1 MTFNHEKNEVGS
13 GLFLRIDRCAS
24 YREIL
29 DQHLPFAI
37 IPGVILATSYCLPLN
52 KISFHLCL
60 FLCLTGYPCPTCG
73 WTRGFVSMA
82 HGDWQSAFYD
92 CPIAAILYVFTAI
105 IFACNMAALICG
117 VRISR
122 GPLLQF
128 NTRKAVLAV
137 IFCFF
142 AVLINWIY
150 RLTMGFK

>member
-1 MTFNHEKNEVGS
+1 MIFNHEKNEVRS
-13 GLFLRIDRCAS
+13 GLFFRIDRYAS

-29 DQHLPFAI
+29 VQHLPFAI
-37 IPGVILATSYCLPLN
+37 IPGVILVISYCLPVD
-52 KISFHLCL
+52 KIHFHLCL
-60 FLCLTGYPCPTCG
+60 FLRLTGFPCPTCG

-92 CPIAAILYVFTAI
+92 CPIAAVLYVFTAF

-122 GPLLQF
+122 GSLLQF
-128 NTRKAVLAV
+128 NVRKAVWAV

-142 AVLINWIY
+142 AILINWIY

>member
-1 MTFNHEKNEVGS
+1 MIFSRKKNEVGS
-13 GLFLRIDRCAS
+13 ELFFRIDRYAS

-29 DQHLPFAI
+29 VQHLPLAI
-37 IPGVILATSYCLPLN
+37 IPGVILVISYCLPLD
-52 KISFHLCL
+52 KIPFHLCL

-92 CPIAAILYVFTAI
+92 CPIAAVLYIFTAFV
-105 IFACNMAALICG
+105 FACNMAALICG

-122 GPLLQF
+122 GSLLQF
-128 NTRKAVLAV
+128 NVRKAVLFV

-142 AVLINWIY
+142 AVLLNWIY